1 MQLLL
6 IILLP
11 LFYIRAA
18 LLDAGVYNVKNPIV
32 SSFPSRWFL
41 GEDKTPDN
49 VIMNGWAGYIFGN
62 ANLNTLVHT

>member
-11 LFYIRAA
+11 LFYIRTA

-41 GEDKTPDN
+41 GEDKTSNN

-62 ANLNTLVHT
+62 ANLSTLIHT